1 MGHKGYSFLGLMHGC
16 DTRLH
21 QIPKRGHFNKGLCE
35 NDERRTIF
43 YSSTT
48 ILDKGPTSGL
58 FFFFFLLFGSGH
70 SRNAR
75 SVDGAKDPLISL
87 GQFIMGMDA
96 GPTIPN
102 DGLP

>member
-1 MGHKGYSFLGLMHGC
+1 MGCKGYCFLGLMHGR

-21 QIPKRGHFNKGLCE
+21 QIPKRGRFNKGLCKI
-35 NDERRTIF
+35 NERHTIF

-48 ILDKGPTSGL
+48 ILDNGPTSGL
-58 FFFFFLLFGSGH
+58 LFFAFLAGH

-75 SVDGAKDPLISL
+75 SVNGAKAPLILL

-102 DGLP
+102 NGLP